1 MNPFDLKAA
10 LRAKHEQRPVIN
22 PHTHGVVH
30 GSNVWLANSK
40 LLPSRVYARSG
51 AITFLV
57 AICYFFT
64 TTRNISRGLAV
75 CSYAGRATSVL
86 TNNSLINNLR

>member
-1 MNPFDLKAA
+1 MNAFDLKAA
-10 LRAKHEQRPVIN
+10 LRAKHEQHPVIN

-30 GSNVWLANSK
+30 GSNVWLTNSK

-75 CSYAGRATSVL
+75 CSYTGRSTSVL

>member
-1 MNPFDLKAA
+1 MNPFDLKAT
-10 LRAKHEQRPVIN
+10 LRAKHEQHAVIN

-30 GSNVWLANSK
+30 GSNVWLANFN

-51 AITFLV
+51 AITVLV

-75 CSYAGRATSVL
+75 CSYAGRSTSVL